1 MVSYIGDIH
10 FHMQSLKQIVQLR
23 TMLITMLRG
32 TLHVVNSNYLK
43 LCRGGGCN
51 GMDRTGDLG
60 EREVGS
66 DISRCLKERERER
79 ERERETRKGGKQPIL
94 QRETDAQFMTRR
106 FVSDREAMR
115 RRGAKLVHQFK
126 QREKRLCD
134 FIQPSRAEL
143 PGSPQTLQIWPPR
156 DYFPLTPFAV
166 TYIRFMGWNFLPP
179 IMRQKRLLYFCSP
192 ETL

>member
-1 MVSYIGDIH
+1 MRD
-10 FHMQSLKQIVQLR
+10 
-23 TMLITMLRG
+23 

-51 GMDRTGDLG
+51 GMDRMGQ
-60 EREVGS
+60 REAGS
-66 DISRCLKERERER
+66 DISRCLKERRRE
-79 ERERETRKGGKQPIL
+79 GGKQPIL

-115 RRGAKLVHQFK
+115 RRRRRRAKLVHQFK
-126 QREKRLCD
+126 QREKRLRD

-143 PGSPQTLQIWPPR
+143 PGSPQTLQIWPPQ

-166 TYIRFMGWNFLPP
+166 TFIRFMG
-179 IMRQKRLLYFCSP
+179 
-192 ETL
+192 

>member
-66 DISRCLKERERER
+66 DISRCLKERE
-79 ERERETRKGGKQPIL
+79 G
-94 QRETDAQFMTRR
+94 ETDPSCSEKLTTCR
-106 FVSDREAMR
+106 FVSK
-115 RRGAKLVHQFK
+115 GSHGK
-126 QREKRLCD
+126 Q
-134 FIQPSRAEL
+134 
-143 PGSPQTLQIWPPR
+143 G
-156 DYFPLTPFAV
+156 
-166 TYIRFMGWNFLPP
+166 
-179 IMRQKRLLYFCSP
+179 
-192 ETL
+192 

>member
-1 MVSYIGDIH
+1 
-10 FHMQSLKQIVQLR
+10 
-23 TMLITMLRG
+23 MLRG

-66 DISRCLKERERER
+66 DISRCLKERETRE
-79 ERERETRKGGKQPIL
+79 KGGKQPIL

-115 RRGAKLVHQFK
+115 RRRRWGAKLVHQFK

-134 FIQPSRAEL
+134 FIQPSRTEL
-143 PGSPQTLQIWPPR
+143 HGSPQTLQIWPPR

-179 IMRQKRLLYFCSP
+179 IMRSVSWQQRLLRLKFKLITYSCSP